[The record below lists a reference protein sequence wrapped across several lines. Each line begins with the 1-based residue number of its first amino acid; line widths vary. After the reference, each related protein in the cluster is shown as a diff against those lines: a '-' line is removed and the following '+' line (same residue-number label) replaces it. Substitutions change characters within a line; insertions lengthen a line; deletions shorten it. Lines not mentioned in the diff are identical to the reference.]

1 MTSDI
6 VPGEDA
12 RIVASG
18 DGRWVTFLA
27 PRAGSMELFRIATED
42 GALEQLTSGHHYVS
56 SFDSV
61 DRGHGRSRTA
71 WLRSSPTELSDLW
84 MRDGPSGAPRRLT
97 DLNHDALAEVDGVA
111 GLLGGHFGSRDRR
124 TDPERAAKAVHVDVA
139 PGGTVGLAVHVVVA
153 YGASIPD
160 VAAAAAESVRRYL
173 RSMVD
178 LEVEAVT
185 LHVDAV
191 AG

>member
-1 MTSDI
+1 VDEAAAGPES
-6 VPGEDA
+6 VH
-12 RIVASG
+12 S
-18 DGRWVTFLA
+18 
-27 PRAGSMELFRIATED
+27 RAVRAHISHAVIATY
-42 GALEQLTSGHHYVS
+42 A
-56 SFDSV
+56 
-61 DRGHGRSRTA
+61 A
-71 WLRSSPTELSDLW
+71 
-84 MRDGPSGAPRRLT
+84 
-97 DLNHDALAEVDGVA
+97 DALAEVDGVA

-124 TDPERAAKAVHVDVA
+124 TDPERAAKAVRVELSPA
-139 PGGTVGLAVHVVVA
+139 GTVALTVHVVVA

-160 VAAAAAESVRRYL
+160 VASAAAEAVRRYL

>member
-1 MTSDI
+1 M
-6 VPGEDA
+6 A
-12 RIVASG
+12 RVDEATAGPESVHSRG
-18 DGRWVTFLA
+18 V
-27 PRAGSMELFRIATED
+27 RAHISHAVIATY
-42 GALEQLTSGHHYVS
+42 A
-56 SFDSV
+56 
-61 DRGHGRSRTA
+61 A
-71 WLRSSPTELSDLW
+71 
-84 MRDGPSGAPRRLT
+84 
-97 DLNHDALAEVDGVA
+97 DALAEVDGVA

-124 TDPERAAKAVHVDVA
+124 TDPERAAKAVHVEVA
-139 PGGTVGLAVHVVVA
+139 PGGTVDLTVHVVVA

-160 VAAAAAESVRRYL
+160 VAAAAAGSVRRYL